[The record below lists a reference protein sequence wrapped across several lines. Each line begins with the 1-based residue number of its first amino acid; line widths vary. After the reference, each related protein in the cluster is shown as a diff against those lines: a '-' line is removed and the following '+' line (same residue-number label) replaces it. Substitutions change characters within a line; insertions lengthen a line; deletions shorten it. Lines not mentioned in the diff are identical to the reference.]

1 MNITTLEVQELHR
14 LTELY
19 NYNDIDEMITEA
31 TDEIQNNIIDIF
43 VLSNGAELIGELH
56 VRYQSDDD
64 NFAIRGRRAYLFAFR
79 VHKKYQ
85 GKGYGKYL
93 IKEVIG
99 MLKEKGYSE
108 FTIGIEDDNL
118 IAHHIYHSLGFNKL
132 LLRKKEEYQGDSYEY
147 NLYLMGQSTSSLQRT
162 Q

>member
-1 MNITTLEVQELHR
+1 MNVTTLDVQELHR

-19 NYNDIDEMITEA
+19 NYNDFDEMISKC

-43 VLSNGAELIGELH
+43 VLSNDAELIGELH
-56 VRYQSDDD
+56 ARYQSDDD
-64 NFAIRGRRAYLFAFR
+64 NFAVRGRRAYLFAFR
-79 VHKKYQ
+79 VHKNYQ

-93 IKEVIG
+93 IKEVIEI
-99 MLKEKGYSE
+99 LKEKGYSE

-118 IAHHIYHSLGFNKL
+118 IAHHIYHSLGFDKL

-147 NLYLMGQSTSSLQRT
+147 NLYLMEQSSSGL
-162 Q
+162 